1 MDVDIKN
8 LPSKSNFKTKL
19 IVGLR
24 NPYFQYLLFALIL
37 VSLPLLQQIGI
48 LKSSQITI
56 LASVIIYSIAALGL
70 NLLLGYSG
78 LASLGT
84 AGFMGLAAYA
94 TAYFVKDLSLPYGL
108 SVVIAILIPLVV
120 GIIVGFISLRIEGMY
135 LAIATLIVGEILL
148 KTFTQLSNIT
158 NGAIGKSMGYPTLM
172 IFGKLDKSST
182 FMLLGIVL
190 ALFMVL
196 AYNIVRGRTGRALMA
211 MRGSES
217 AAQAMGINILKYRLI
232 TFSFATLFS
241 AVAGIMWVSF
251 SPRIYPSDWTLSLS
265 LNVLAIIVI
274 GGIKSIW
281 GTILGAF
288 VVVGVPTLILSQL
301 PIIGTI
307 PGLSYIFTGIL
318 IIVVIMFYPY
328 GLIYIGHDF
337 KKWKA
342 GLKNIYKKLTS
353 KPSETKAGE

>member
-1 MDVDIKN
+1 MNEKT
-8 LPSKSNFKTKL
+8 LPSKNNWKTKI
-19 IVGLR
+19 IVALR
-24 NPYFQYLLFALIL
+24 NPYFQYLIFALIL
-37 VSLPLLQQIGI
+37 SMLPVLQELGI
-48 LKSSQITI
+48 LRSSQITI
-56 LASVIIYSIAALGL
+56 LGSVMIYAIAALGL

-84 AGFMGLAAYA
+84 SGFMGLAAYA
-94 TAYFVKDLSLPYGL
+94 TAYFVRDLSLPY
-108 SVVIAILIPLVV
+108 VVAAILAILIPL
-120 GIIVGFISLRIEGMY
+120 IVGLAVGFVSLRIEGMY
-135 LAIATLIVGEILL
+135 LAIATLIVAEILL
-148 KTFTQLSNIT
+148 KTFTQLSNLT
-158 NGAIGKSMGYPTLM
+158 NGAIGKAMGYPTLLL
-172 IFGKLDKSST
+172 IGKLDKSAT
-182 FMLLGIVL
+182 FTLVGIVL
-190 ALFMVL
+190 AVFMALV
-196 AYNIVRGRTGRALMA
+196 YNIVRGRTGRALMA

-232 TFSFATLFS
+232 TFGFATLFS

-251 SPRIYPSDWTLSLS
+251 SPRIYPSDWTLTLS

-281 GTILGAF
+281 GTILGSF
-288 VVVGVPTLILSQL
+288 VVIGVPTLVLSQL

-337 KKWKA
+337 KKWRKSIRKWID
-342 GLKNIYKKLTS
+342 GLSAKWKGK
-353 KPSETKAGE
+353 KAGE